1 MGEAG
6 AMLEVLLNW
15 RGAGDDCTLA
25 STFLA
30 TGAHVTVGEAEGCDA
45 FVPASEGGSGQRIV
59 VRCARGRVEILL
71 GDFIIRTRLVPGCA
85 KEWRT
90 LRPRLDFAMLRP
102 LSSSVL
108 AHAIALAVL
117 AFRGAASVGADGDND
132 ALAVRS
138 RLLAA
143 IEARPAP
150 VEAGP
155 ALDVDRHAPPART
168 FHEPPVRAPDSI
180 DPEPEPLQPPRVGGR
195 GFVLPGDPV
204 APGWGPIGFDAPNL
218 LEMIQRQVA
227 SWDPK
232 AVTGKYFISH
242 GAAGAS
248 SGPSQYPWDR
258 VPQSVI
264 ASVVGANMGRFHVC
278 HSVGLPSS
286 VDVGGEVR
294 VSFVITPEGTV
305 SEAHDLGGTFPDDA
319 VRQCVVRTF
328 LNLSFTAPPRGS
340 PQIATYSV
348 ALAEGDVLV
357 RPADRPIR

>member
-6 AMLEVLLNW
+6 AMLEVLLRW
-15 RGAGDDCTLA
+15 GGAGDDCTLA

-45 FVPASEGGSGQRIV
+45 FVPASEGGAGRRIV

-71 GDFIIRTRLVPGCA
+71 GDFVIRTRLVPGCA
-85 KEWRT
+85 KERRT
-90 LRPRLDFAMLRP
+90 LRPRLDLAMLRP

-117 AFRGAASVGADGDND
+117 ASRGAASAGAGGDDD

-143 IEARPAP
+143 IEARPTP
-150 VEAGP
+150 IEASP
-155 ALDVDRHAPPART
+155 TLDVDRHAPPART
-168 FHEPPVRAPDSI
+168 FRESPVRAPDSI
-180 DPEPEPLQPPRVGGR
+180 EPEPPPVQPPRVGER
-195 GFVLPGDPV
+195 GFVVPGDAV

-232 AVTGKYFISH
+232 AVSGKYFISH
-242 GAAGAS
+242 GAGAS

-286 VDVGGEVR
+286 VDVGGDVR
-294 VSFVITPEGTV
+294 VTFVITPEGTV
-305 SEAHDLGGTFPDDA
+305 SEAHDLGGTFPDEA

-328 LNLSFTAPPRGS
+328 LNLSFTAPPRRT
-340 PQIATYSV
+340 PQTATYSV
-348 ALAEGDVLV
+348 ALAEGDALV
-357 RPADRPIR
+357 RPGSR

>member
-1 MGEAG
+1 
-6 AMLEVLLNW
+6 
-15 RGAGDDCTLA
+15 
-25 STFLA
+25 
-30 TGAHVTVGEAEGCDA
+30 
-45 FVPASEGGSGQRIV
+45 
-59 VRCARGRVEILL
+59 
-71 GDFIIRTRLVPGCA
+71 
-85 KEWRT
+85 
-90 LRPRLDFAMLRP
+90 MLRP
-102 LSSSVL
+102 LSSSVV

-117 AFRGAASVGADGDND
+117 ASRGAASAGAGGDDD

-143 IEARPAP
+143 IEARPTPAQ
-150 VEAGP
+150 ARP
-155 ALDVDRHAPPART
+155 ALEVDRHAPPART
-168 FHEPPVRAPDSI
+168 FRESSVRAPDSI
-180 DPEPEPLQPPRVGGR
+180 EPGPAPVQPPRAGDR
-195 GFVLPGDPV
+195 GFVVPGDAV

-242 GAAGAS
+242 GARD

-278 HSVGLPSS
+278 HTVGLPSS
-286 VDVGGEVR
+286 VEVGGDVR

-305 SEAHDLGGTFPDDA
+305 SEAHDLGGTFPDEA

-328 LNLSFTAPPRGS
+328 LNLSFTAPPRGT
-340 PQIATYSV
+340 PQTATYSV
-348 ALAEGDVLV
+348 ALAEGDALSRQGKSSDV
-357 RPADRPIR
+357 P

>member
-1 MGEAG
+1 
-6 AMLEVLLNW
+6 MLEVLLDW

-25 STFLA
+25 SAFLTA
-30 TGAHVTVGEAEGCDA
+30 GAHVTVGEAGGCDA
-45 FVPASEGGSGQRIV
+45 LVPAPEGGSSRRVV
-59 VRCARGRVEILL
+59 VRCVRGRVEILL
-71 GDFIIRTRLVPGCA
+71 GDFVVRTRLVPGCA
-85 KEWRT
+85 KERRT
-90 LRPRLDFAMLRP
+90 LRPRLDVAMLRP
-102 LSSSVL
+102 LSSSVI

-117 AFRGAASVGADGDND
+117 AFRGAASVGAGGDDD

-143 IEARPAP
+143 IEARPTSI
-150 VEAGP
+150 EAAP
-155 ALDVDRHAPPART
+155 ALDVDRHAPPARAFGEFPRRT
-168 FHEPPVRAPDSI
+168 PDGI
-180 DPEPEPLQPPRVGGR
+180 EPEPAPVQPPRAGER
-195 GFVLPGDPV
+195 GFVVPGDPV

-218 LEMIQRQVA
+218 LQMIQRQVA

-286 VDVGGEVR
+286 AEVGGDVR
-294 VSFVITPEGTV
+294 VGFVITPEGAV
-305 SEAHDLGGTFPDDA
+305 SEAHDLGGTFPDEA

-328 LNLSFTAPPRGS
+328 LNLSFTAPPRGA
-340 PQIATYSV
+340 PQTATYSV
-348 ALAEGDVLV
+348 ALAEGDGLV
-357 RPADRPIR
+357 RPASRQGKAADTP